1 MSIVD
6 LLAIVSSLL
15 SAGAAFGSVC
25 SRLKAL
31 EAQAATTT
39 KTLEEINVR
48 LTLVTQHYTPLSL
61 RPN

>member
-1 MSIVD
+1 MPITD
-6 LLAIVSSLL
+6 LLAIVSALL

-31 EAQAATTT
+31 EAQAISTA
-39 KTLEEINVR
+39 KTLEDMHVR
-48 LTLVTQHYTPLSL
+48 LTIVTQHYTPLSL